1 MSGITP
7 GGSTSSR
14 NPLCPLFHSVRNPFQ
29 SLSRY
34 SVHSARTSSW
44 GWVFHRSSGRFRCV
58 QGVGAALAL
67 SCALFSGASARAS
80 EDPHS
85 YPRQREAFVGSM
97 CDQDWFQALYFLD
110 NMLELEE
117 TPELYRKALQVY
129 RPQLALYLAN
139 DVDLLRVM
147 GCDRVALPP
156 SAEKENY
163 VLPSR
168 R

>member
-14 NPLCPLFHSVRNPFQ
+14 NPQLLFHSVQKLFQ
-29 SLSRY
+29 SLLRY
-34 SVHSARTSSW
+34 SVYPAKTSSW
-44 GWVFHRSSGRFRCV
+44 GWAFHRSSGRFRCV
-58 QGVGAALAL
+58 QQIGAVLAV

-80 EDPHS
+80 EGPHS
-85 YPRQREAFVGSM
+85 YPRQREAFVGSL

-147 GCDRVALPP
+147 GCEQVALPP
-156 SAEKENY
+156 VAAKESY